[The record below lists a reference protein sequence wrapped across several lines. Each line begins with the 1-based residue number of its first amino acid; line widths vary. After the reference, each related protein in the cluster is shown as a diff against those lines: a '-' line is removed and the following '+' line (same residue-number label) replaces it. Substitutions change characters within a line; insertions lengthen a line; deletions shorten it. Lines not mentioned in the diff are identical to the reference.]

1 MGKPVGAGA
10 ALLLIAALGG
20 CAGMGPMEGALPGD
34 MIDSSLMAA
43 AANAEAAGDPRTAA
57 SHYSTLHR
65 RHPSHPRYAARL
77 ARTLRLAGDIRQA
90 LTFLEGFLEKE
101 KKTPELLIELGKCY
115 LAADR
120 LNLAAQVLT
129 EAVQAAPESWGAF
142 STLGVVHDYQGRHA
156 DALKAYEAALKISP
170 NNPAVLNNL
179 ALSQAVSGDLSTAIA
194 TLEKANDQPR
204 ASPLVRQNLALLLAI
219 KGDAA
224 AAERFARKDLPPEAV
239 RANLRFFRALADS
252 VKAY

>member
-10 ALLLIAALGG
+10 ALLLVAALGG
-20 CAGMGPMEGALPGD
+20 CAGAGSSEGTFSGE
-34 MIDSSLMAA
+34 MVDSSLAA
-43 AANAEAAGDPRTAA
+43 AATNAEAAGDPRTAA

-65 RHPSHPRYAARL
+65 RHPSNPRYAARL
-77 ARTLRLAGDIRQA
+77 ARTLRLAGESRQA
-90 LTFLEGFLEKE
+90 LTFLEGFLDKE
-101 KKTPELLIELGKCY
+101 KKTPELLIELGKSY
-115 LAADR
+115 LTADR

-129 EAVQAAPESWGAF
+129 EAIQAAPESWEAH

-170 NNPAVLNNL
+170 NNPSILNNL

-194 TLEKANDQPR
+194 TLEKANDQPK
-204 ASPLVRQNLALLLAI
+204 ASPQVRQNLALLLAI

-239 RANLRFFRALADS
+239 RNNLRFFRALADS

>member
-10 ALLLIAALGG
+10 VLLLAAVLGG
-20 CAGMGPMEGALPGD
+20 CAGAGSSEGGLSGE

-43 AANAEAAGDPRTAA
+43 ATNAESAGDPRTAA
-57 SHYSTLHR
+57 AHYSTLHR
-65 RHPSHPRYAARL
+65 RHPSNPRYAVRL
-77 ARTLRLAGDIRQA
+77 ARMLRLAGENQQA
-90 LTFLEGFLEKE
+90 LAFLEGFREREKR
-101 KKTPELLIELGKCY
+101 TPEFLIELGKCY

-120 LNLAAQVLT
+120 LNLAAHSLS
-129 EAVQAAPESWGAF
+129 EAIQAAPESWEAH

-156 DALKAYEAALKISP
+156 DALKAYEAALKVSP

-179 ALSQAVSGDLSTAIA
+179 ALSLAVSGDLSAAIA
-194 TLEKANDQPR
+194 TLEKANDQPK
-204 ASPLVRQNLALLLAI
+204 ASPQVRQNLALLLAI

-224 AAERFARKDLPPEAV
+224 AAERFARKDLPPEVV
-239 RANLRFFRALADS
+239 RNNLRFFRALADS